1 MTTAEQGQTLP
12 TIRQLVA
19 ELCAL
24 DEAEVRPE
32 GELLAYGLDSVLALD
47 LLVEIEHRWQIEL
60 PEHDPVLRKVVTV
73 RDLAQVVDARRSGR
87 EA

>member
-1 MTTAEQGQTLP
+1 MMTAEHGQTLS

-24 DEAEVRPE
+24 PEAEVRPE

-47 LLVEIEHRWQIEL
+47 LLVTIEHRWQIDL
-60 PEHDPVLRKVVTV
+60 PEHDPLLRKVVTV
-73 RDLAQVVDARRSGR
+73 RDLARVVDTRR
-87 EA
+87 EQT